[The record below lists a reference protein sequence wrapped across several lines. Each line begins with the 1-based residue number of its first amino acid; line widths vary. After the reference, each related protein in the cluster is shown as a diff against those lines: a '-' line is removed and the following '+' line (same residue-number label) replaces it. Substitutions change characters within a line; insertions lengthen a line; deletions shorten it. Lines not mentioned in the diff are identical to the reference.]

1 MWDVEGEEV
10 GMMVLEDGKQKELGV
25 ALKMVDQKDKEEVEA
40 GVVQVES
47 QVESE
52 VYHSLRS

>member
-10 GMMVLEDGKQKELGV
+10 GMMVLEDGKQKESGV